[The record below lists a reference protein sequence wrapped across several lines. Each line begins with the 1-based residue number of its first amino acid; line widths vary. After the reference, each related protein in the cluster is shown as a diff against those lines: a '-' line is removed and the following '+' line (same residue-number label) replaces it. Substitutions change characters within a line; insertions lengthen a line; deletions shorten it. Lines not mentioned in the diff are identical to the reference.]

1 MMAEYAE
8 DIRVPSVGK
17 WEMSEGS
24 GLLSDVR
31 RGEKRFPRVCFA
43 PVALRLPCEGGRS
56 WKMSWL
62 CRHPALQTHSCIH
75 RKTNTSLCSPPRNSC
90 EPGNQIWSGS
100 SDLVLFFFLP
110 LNVHA
115 HIFLVRI
122 QSPKNCELCPTAL
135 FALLCI
141 HIFSSN
147 KHPTVFLVFAGRK
160 LLSANPIKHQH
171 QPWTDSEIQPLNCHL
186 SARTT
191 KTPLSSPSPYSQC
204 VWASTCTCTHQNLH
218 TWIIYSNGW
227 M

>member
-1 MMAEYAE
+1 MRWEFIGWLTSFKRRTKANSNKSELLFALTDKKNTHKTCRLVMMAEYAE

-31 RGEKRFPRVCFA
+31 RGEERFPRVCFA
-43 PVALRLPCEGGRS
+43 PVALRLACEGGRS

-122 QSPKNCELCPTAL
+122 QSPEKLWIMSHNTLCFVIYT
-135 FALLCI
+135 
-141 HIFSSN
+141 HIFLKQASN
-147 KHPTVFLVFAGRK
+147 SV
-160 LLSANPIKHQH
+160 LS
-171 QPWTDSEIQPLNCHL
+171 LC
-186 SARTT
+186 RT
-191 KTPLSSPSPYSQC
+191 
-204 VWASTCTCTHQNLH
+204 
-218 TWIIYSNGW
+218 
-227 M
+227 